1 MSTGRTSTGRTSAGT
16 TNDVGRRS
24 EGHGGGGAVSADGP
38 QPGQAD
44 AARPGAAV
52 VTSTGSEPHVA
63 DEQYQDLR
71 AVRPGAPRPGST
83 NPASRL
89 HPAARLEDA
98 FDRRV
103 AAILRRRGW
112 TLRIEPY
119 AGYGAQG
126 WVRVLARTLLAAPA
140 VKESDLPGAG
150 AAAQAGAR
158 TAPAVRG
165 WRSFAT
171 AQVAGARLEVRVGDR
186 THVVTTDRGGYLDV
200 RLESDLAPGWH
211 DVELRSADGAVAS
224 APVHVVG
231 PDVRA
236 GIVSDI
242 DDTVVV
248 TRLPRIF
255 VAAWN
260 TLVRHENARE
270 PVPGMAGLYARLV
283 GGRPDVPV
291 VYLSTG
297 AWNAAPAIGRF
308 LRRFGYPAG
317 PMLLTDWGP
326 TNTGWFR
333 SGREH
338 KLSQLSRLAEEF
350 PDISWVLVGDDGQRD
365 PLVYAATAARY
376 PQHVRAILIRQLTFA
391 EHVLAH
397 GLPAP
402 AQESALSGTRRTHGG
417 IPVLQG
423 PDGYALLRAV
433 QSAGVTLD

>member
-1 MSTGRTSTGRTSAGT
+1 MSTGTTGGG
-16 TNDVGRRS
+16 GRRS
-24 EGHGGGGAVSADGP
+24 EAEHESGATAPDRPFVPDP
-38 QPGQAD
+38 TPD
-44 AARPGAAV
+44 AR
-52 VTSTGSEPHVA
+52 
-63 DEQYQDLR
+63 EQDDLR
-71 AVRPGAPRPGST
+71 AVRPGAQRPGST

-103 AAILRRRGW
+103 AAVLRRRGW
-112 TLRIEPY
+112 TLRLEPY
-119 AGYGAQG
+119 AGYGAPG
-126 WVRVLARTLLAAPA
+126 WVRVFARTLLAAP
-140 VKESDLPGAG
+140 VVQERDLPGAG
-150 AAAQAGAR
+150 AAAQAGAS

-171 AQVAGARLEVRVGDR
+171 AQVAGAHVEVRVGDR

-211 DVELRSADGAVAS
+211 DVELRAADGAFAV

-231 PDVRA
+231 PEVRS

-270 PVPGMAGLYARLV
+270 PVPGMAGLYARLIA
-283 GGRPDVPV
+283 GRPEIPV

-297 AWNAAPAIGRF
+297 AWNAAPAVGRF
-308 LRRFGYPAG
+308 LRRFGYPRG

-333 SGREH
+333 SGRAH
-338 KLSQLSRLAEEF
+338 KLGQLRRLTEDF
-350 PDISWVLVGDDGQRD
+350 PQIAWVLVGDDGQHD
-365 PLVYAATAARY
+365 PQIFAAAAANS
-376 PQHVRAILIRQLTFA
+376 PQHVRAVLIRQLTFT

-402 AQESALSGTRRTHGG
+402 AQESVRAEQRAAHEG

-423 PDGYALLRAV
+423 ADGYALLRAV
-433 QSAGVTLD
+433 QAAGVTLD

>member
-1 MSTGRTSTGRTSAGT
+1 MSRRTQHEPWAG
-16 TNDVGRRS
+16 
-24 EGHGGGGAVSADGP
+24 DGELR
-38 QPGQAD
+38 D
-44 AARPGAAV
+44 
-52 VTSTGSEPHVA
+52 
-63 DEQYQDLR
+63 DDLR
-71 AVRPGAPRPGST
+71 TVRPGAPRPGSS
-83 NPASRL
+83 NPAARL

-112 TLRIEPY
+112 TLRLEPY
-119 AGYGAQG
+119 AGYGTPG
-126 WVRVLARTLLAAPA
+126 WVRIFARTLLAAPQ
-140 VKESDLPGAG
+140 VPDDDLPGVG
-150 AAAQAGAR
+150 SAAQAGAR

-171 AQVAGARLEVRVGDR
+171 AQVAGVHVEVTVGDR
-186 THVVTTDRGGYLDV
+186 THQVVTDRGGYLDV
-200 RLESDLAPGWH
+200 RLASDLAPGWH
-211 DVELRSADGAVAS
+211 DVTLRARDGAHAV
-224 APVHVVG
+224 APVHVIG
-231 PDVRA
+231 PDVRS

-283 GGRPDVPV
+283 AGRPQLPV

-297 AWNAAPAIGRF
+297 AWNAAPAVGRF
-308 LRRFGYPAG
+308 LRRFGFPPG

-338 KLSQLSRLAEEF
+338 KISQLRRLTEEL
-350 PDISWVLVGDDGQRD
+350 PQISWVLVGDDGQHD
-365 PLVYAATAARY
+365 PQIYATVAAAR
-376 PQHVRAILIRQLTFA
+376 PDHVRAILIRQLTYA

-402 AQESALSGTRRTHGG
+402 APGSTRAEQHASADG

-423 PDGYALLRAV
+423 GDGYELLRAV
-433 QSAGVTLD
+433 QRADVVLE

>member
-1 MSTGRTSTGRTSAGT
+1 MSPRTT
-16 TNDVGRRS
+16 
-24 EGHGGGGAVSADGP
+24 DG
-38 QPGQAD
+38 
-44 AARPGAAV
+44 ARPGAHD
-52 VTSTGSEPHVA
+52 ERA
-63 DEQYQDLR
+63 DERGDDLR
-71 AVRPGAPRPGST
+71 AVRPGASRPGSAD
-83 NPASRL
+83 PAARL
-89 HPAARLEDA
+89 HLAARLEDA
-98 FDRRV
+98 IDRRV
-103 AAILRRRGW
+103 AAVLRRRGW

-119 AGYGAQG
+119 AGYGAPG
-126 WVRVLARTLLAAPA
+126 WVRVFARTLLAAP
-140 VKESDLPGAG
+140 VVHEEDLPGAG

-158 TAPAVRG
+158 TAAALRG

-171 AQVAGARLEVRVGDR
+171 AQVAGAHLEVRVGER
-186 THVVTTDRGGYLDV
+186 VHHVVTDRGGYLDV
-200 RLESDLAPGWH
+200 RLESDLEPGWH
-211 DVELRSADGAVAS
+211 DVELRAADGAFAT
-224 APVHVVG
+224 APVHVIG
-231 PDVRA
+231 PDVRS

-242 DDTVVV
+242 DDTVLV

-283 GGRPDVPV
+283 AGRDLPV

-308 LRRFGYPAG
+308 LRRFGFPPG

-338 KLSQLSRLAEEF
+338 KLSQLRRLTEEL
-350 PDISWVLVGDDGQRD
+350 PQVSWVLVGDDGQHD
-365 PLVYAATAARY
+365 PQIYAHAAQER
-376 PQHVRAILIRQLTFA
+376 PERVRAILVRQLTFA

-397 GLPAP
+397 GLPVP
-402 AQESALSGTRRTHGG
+402 ASGSVRAEDRASRGG

-423 PDGYALLRAV
+423 ADGYELLRAV
-433 QSAGVTLD
+433 QRAQITLE

>member
-1 MSTGRTSTGRTSAGT
+1 MSTGAIGG
-16 TNDVGRRS
+16 VGRRGES
-24 EGHGGGGAVSADGP
+24 EHRSGDDTPDRGQLPDPTTDGAGTSGP
-38 QPGQAD
+38 QTTHTGD
-44 AARPGAAV
+44 A
-52 VTSTGSEPHVA
+52 PHVPG
-63 DEQYQDLR
+63 DDKREDLR

-83 NPASRL
+83 NPVSRL

-119 AGYGAQG
+119 AGYGAPG
-126 WVRVLARTLLAAPA
+126 WVRVFARTLLAAPA
-140 VKESDLPGAG
+140 VKDRDLPGAG
-150 AAAQAGAR
+150 AAAQAGAS

-171 AQVAGARLEVRVGDR
+171 AQVAGAYVEVRVGDR
-186 THVVTTDRGGYLDV
+186 THTVTTDRGGYLDV
-200 RLESDLAPGWH
+200 RLASDLAPGWH
-211 DVELRSADGAVAS
+211 DIELRSADGAVAV

-231 PDVRA
+231 PDVHS
-236 GIVSDI
+236 GIVTDI
-242 DDTVVV
+242 DDTVLV

-283 GGRPDVPV
+283 AGRPQIPV

-308 LRRFGYPAG
+308 LRRFGYPPG
-317 PMLLTDWGP
+317 PMVLTDWGP

-333 SGREH
+333 SGRQH
-338 KLSQLSRLAEEF
+338 KLNQLRRLAEEF
-350 PDISWVLVGDDGQRD
+350 PGISWVLVGDDGQHD
-365 PLVYAATAARY
+365 PQIFASAAAHI
-376 PQHVRAILIRQLTFA
+376 PGHVRAILIRQLTFG

-402 AQESALSGTRRTHGG
+402 AQESARAEQRSAHGG

-423 PDGYALLRAV
+423 SDGYALLRAV
-433 QSAGVTLD
+433 QNAGITLD